1 MAEDMDFA
9 SFDDLLNKAEHLT
22 AEIDDNMQ
30 LPRIERNIKQLFE
43 VGQSLWTRTGYQ
55 SSRDTNDVRASVL
68 LGSKGYDL
76 QKVSQQL
83 ENLNASK
90 KLSSIESSKVC
101 LINASATGTELLK
114 SLVLSGIGSFT
125 IIDDSKI
132 SSQDDNNFFF
142 ERTSIGKGRAE
153 ISTLLLRELNAEV
166 HGDYLEDS
174 IETLLEANQSNVDL
188 FSKFSVIIATN
199 IHNERTIVKLS
210 QLLWDINVPF
220 IICYS
225 IGFIGLIRV
234 QIREHPIIESHPDNA
249 LEDLRLD
256 CPFPGIYIY
265 PFYFHITVC
274 FNYQLLLI
282 NHFSFLD
289 QI

>member
-1 MAEDMDFA
+1 MQNIADMLINQRSPKSPTSPATFSENDKNRRY
-9 SFDDLLNKAEHLT
+9 DR
-22 AEIDDNMQ
+22 Q
-30 LPRIERNIKQLFE
+30 LRLWGES
-43 VGQSLWTRTGYQ
+43 GQ
-55 SSRDTNDVRASVL
+55 N
-68 LGSKGYDL
+68 
-76 QKVSQQL
+76 
-83 ENLNASK
+83 N
-90 KLSSIESSKVC
+90 IESSKVC